1 MLLSGTN
8 QLIGGRLP
16 GMRTK
21 FDTTAVNWVLIVVAY
36 AYIAR
41 FFLIWIV
48 PESVY
53 WTVPEMAWP
62 AFDDSEVRDEVFY
75 LLLVALSVFSFSVIV
90 IRAFVIPSLS
100 KTKLR
105 AIFPRFPNQI
115 TIVALLL
122 VLVLVGIFLNIVA
135 FIYGI
140 GRQGQF
146 NEPLPFKLTGA
157 IVYAKAAV
165 VPALLLLQVYWA
177 EASGRRRLARL
188 GVVVLVVFGLI
199 DMFMLDS
206 RGAALKPILLLALVW
221 WLAGF
226 RFRSFDK
233 GVLALLIVFLFG
245 AIQMVTS
252 VRLYGGQLEEF
263 SINHILEGLNF
274 ILFRVTGI
282 EQLMV
287 ILHFGS
293 PIPWSEVWDVF
304 TSERGIPGYYTT
316 VLLGVDENLPQT
328 FAPSGLGWLYL
339 VGGLPGVI
347 VGTAIVSLMVTTMWR
362 TLERSFSCCAP
373 VVKAFYLFTLL
384 MMVSEGAM
392 EASLISFLIVAF
404 VLKIIDLTV
413 KAIPLKGIESW
424 CAPELNR

>member
-122 VLVLVGIFLNIVA
+122 VLVLVGMLLNIVA

-165 VPALLLLQVYWA
+165 VPALLLLQVY
-177 EASGRRRLARL
+177 
-188 GVVVLVVFGLI
+188 
-199 DMFMLDS
+199 
-206 RGAALKPILLLALVW
+206 
-221 WLAGF
+221 
-226 RFRSFDK
+226 
-233 GVLALLIVFLFG
+233 
-245 AIQMVTS
+245 
-252 VRLYGGQLEEF
+252 
-263 SINHILEGLNF
+263 
-274 ILFRVTGI
+274 
-282 EQLMV
+282 
-287 ILHFGS
+287 
-293 PIPWSEVWDVF
+293 
-304 TSERGIPGYYTT
+304 
-316 VLLGVDENLPQT
+316 
-328 FAPSGLGWLYL
+328 
-339 VGGLPGVI
+339 
-347 VGTAIVSLMVTTMWR
+347 
-362 TLERSFSCCAP
+362 
-373 VVKAFYLFTLL
+373 
-384 MMVSEGAM
+384 
-392 EASLISFLIVAF
+392 
-404 VLKIIDLTV
+404 
-413 KAIPLKGIESW
+413 
-424 CAPELNR
+424 